1 MRIAYLY
8 IAGRYMRVDH
18 VWTLG
23 ARIIFKV
30 FIFFFDIL
38 LTRNATQFMA
48 RNAAEAGSSLY
59 FETQKI

>member
-8 IAGRYMRVDH
+8 IAGRYMRVHH

-30 FIFFFDIL
+30 FFFFDIL

-48 RNAAEAGSSLY
+48 RNAAEAGS
-59 FETQKI
+59 